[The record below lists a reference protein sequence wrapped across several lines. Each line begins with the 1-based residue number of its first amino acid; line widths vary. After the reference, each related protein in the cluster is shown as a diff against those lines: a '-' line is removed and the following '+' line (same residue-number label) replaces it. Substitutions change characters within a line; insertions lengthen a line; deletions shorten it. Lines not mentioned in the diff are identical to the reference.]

1 MFRISCYMI
10 YILSETGPISNII
23 STELWNLQ
31 MYRSLCRCHG
41 YLTLYIFLVIP
52 LVDLILGTVFFFF
65 ISRKLYDVRCSGFKY
80 LFTLTSIR
88 YRFHINLWAIGIRYW
103 STAISDGKKIYIAP
117 GNDLLLY
124 SYMHWLWWQKSD
136 KESIFT
142 YTSVW
147 KQMVYN

>member
-1 MFRISCYMI
+1 MI
-10 YILSETGPISNII
+10 CILSEIGSISNII

-31 MYRSLCRCHG
+31 MYRSLCLCHG

-52 LVDLILGTVFFFF
+52 LVDLILGTVFFFSF
-65 ISRKLYDVRCSGFKY
+65 QENYMTSGARVSKY
-80 LFTLTSIR
+80 LFTLSSIR
-88 YRFHINLWAIGIRYW
+88 YRFHLRYW

>member
-1 MFRISCYMI
+1 MFGFQSTCSRFHPFGIDF
-10 YILSETGPISNII
+10 ILS
-23 STELWNLQ
+23 
-31 MYRSLCRCHG
+31 
-41 YLTLYIFLVIP
+41 
-52 LVDLILGTVFFFF
+52 
-65 ISRKLYDVRCSGFKY
+65 
-80 LFTLTSIR
+80 
-88 YRFHINLWAIGIRYW
+88 LWAIGIRYW

-147 KQMVYN
+147 KQMVYNQKVSYEEDNNKTHGETLFIVFMIYFITIISLNNNDFSWFNSCRYWQRPTNIASYLYTST

>member
-1 MFRISCYMI
+1 MHSVRNRLHIKYYFNRAMEFANVSQPLSLPRVPDVI
-10 YILSETGPISNII
+10 YFSRNTPSRPNIRNCIFFHFKKTIWRQVLGFQSTCSRFHPFGIDFILS
-23 STELWNLQ
+23 
-31 MYRSLCRCHG
+31 
-41 YLTLYIFLVIP
+41 
-52 LVDLILGTVFFFF
+52 
-65 ISRKLYDVRCSGFKY
+65 
-80 LFTLTSIR
+80 
-88 YRFHINLWAIGIRYW
+88 LWAIGIRYW

>member
-31 MYRSLCRCHG
+31 MYRSLCLCHG

-52 LVDLILGTVFFFF
+52 LVDLILGTVLFFSFQENYMT
-65 ISRKLYDVRCSGFKY
+65 SGARVQSTCS
-80 LFTLTSIR
+80 
-88 YRFHINLWAIGIRYW
+88 RFHPFGIDFILSLWAIGIRYW

>member
-31 MYRSLCRCHG
+31 MYRSLCLCHG

-52 LVDLILGTVFFFF
+52 LVDLILGTVFFFHF
-65 ISRKLYDVRCSGFKY
+65 KKTIWRQVLGFQSTC
-80 LFTLTSIR
+80 L
-88 YRFHINLWAIGIRYW
+88 RFHPFGIDFILSLWAIGIRYW

>member
-1 MFRISCYMI
+1 MHSVRNRLHIKYYFNRAMEFANVSQPLSLPRVPDVIYFSRNTPSRPNIRNCIFFFHFKKTIWRQVLGFQSTCSCFHPFGI
-10 YILSETGPISNII
+10 DFILS
-23 STELWNLQ
+23 
-31 MYRSLCRCHG
+31 
-41 YLTLYIFLVIP
+41 
-52 LVDLILGTVFFFF
+52 
-65 ISRKLYDVRCSGFKY
+65 
-80 LFTLTSIR
+80 
-88 YRFHINLWAIGIRYW
+88 LWAIGIRYW